1 MPDNRNEFHI
11 APMQCYT
18 NAPLRK
24 LCHILSPSSVQW
36 TEMEKV
42 DDLYPR
48 KEQYPD
54 DYLVSALEKRLGS
67 SDIYDE
73 ESRLVLQLG
82 SNDPE
87 RIEACVE
94 NTLKHY
100 NFREINV
107 NCGCP
112 SIESGGAATYGAS
125 LMKDASLTGQLVSS
139 IEKALSGSKCLDF
152 RDAPKISVKCRI
164 AVFDHLDN
172 MRPLH
177 DGDYG
182 FLMNY
187 IRTIR
192 DAGAQ
197 HVVLHARPAILSG
210 LSPVKNRKNDVV
222 TLNYSFVERIASE
235 FPDLKVTLNGGIKS
249 FSQLKTLQKR
259 SSSTKISS
267 FMAGRWILRR
277 PLDLMGIEQMMK
289 DQNEYFP
296 IEEGF
301 RQETYRNCAKKAIEE
316 YTNYALEM
324 ARLIKD
330 RKSFTI
336 AELCLPLYLIAEQLR
351 DDYNCESGD
360 ENAAI
365 DDGGDAIEAKV
376 DEDDEKPLLKY
387 ESVESI
393 YDTMQNSVKQ
403 IEACAKGSGGK
414 NSKKKSRARINES
427 SSPNFRRLTS
437 SFKSIVGT
445 KVANK
450 WKRNRSEL

>member
-1 MPDNRNEFHI
+1 
-11 APMQCYT
+11 
-18 NAPLRK
+18 
-24 LCHILSPSSVQW
+24 
-36 TEMEKV
+36 MEKV
-42 DDLYPR
+42 DDLYPK

-54 DYLVSALEKRLGS
+54 AYLVSALEKRLGS
-67 SDIYDE
+67 SDVYDE

-87 RIEACVE
+87 RMEACVQ
-94 NTLKHY
+94 NILKHY
-100 NFREINV
+100 NFREINI

-177 DGDYG
+177 DGDYE
-182 FLMNY
+182 FLLNY
-187 IRTIR
+187 LRTIR

-222 TLNYSFVERIASE
+222 TLNYSFVERIAAE
-235 FPDLKVTLNGGIKS
+235 FPDLKVTLNGGIKT

-259 SSSTKISS
+259 SSRTKISS
-267 FMAGRWILRR
+267 YMAGRWILRR
-277 PLDLMGIEQMMK
+277 PLDLMGVEQLLN
-289 DQNEYFP
+289 DQNEHFP

-301 RQETYRNCAKKAIEE
+301 RQETYRIYAEKAIEE
-316 YTNYALEM
+316 YTNYAIEM

-330 RKSFTI
+330 RRSFTI
-336 AELCLPLYLIAEQLR
+336 AELCLPLYLIAEQLC
-351 DDYNCESGD
+351 DDYNYDSGD
-360 ENAAI
+360 KNTALYHGELCGNEI
-365 DDGGDAIEAKV
+365 DATIDGGE
-376 DEDDEKPLLKY
+376 EEPLLNY
-387 ESVESI
+387 ESVESL
-393 YDTMQNSVKQ
+393 YDIMQNSVKQ
-403 IEACAKGSGGK
+403 IEACAKSSGGK
-414 NSKKKSRARINES
+414 NSKKKARSCINES
-427 SSPNFRRLTS
+427 SSPNFKRLTS
-437 SFKSIVGT
+437 SFKTIVGT